1 MGIELLL
8 IFSLAVVLYT
18 YVGYPV
24 ATLLLS
30 RWFGRPIHLADITP
44 KVSVIIAAYNEE
56 RDIARK
62 IENTLALDY
71 PKDRLEIVVA
81 SDCSGDRTDEIAK
94 GYSGVVLFRLPERLG
109 KSVAQNRAAR
119 ISGGEVLVFSDATTM
134 YEP

>member
-71 PKDRLEIVVA
+71 PKNRLEIVVA
-81 SDCSGDRTDEIAK
+81 SDCSSDRTDEIAM
-94 GYSGVVLFRLPERLG
+94 GYRENGVVLHRLPERLG

-119 ISGGEVLVFSDATTM
+119 ISGGEVLVFS
-134 YEP
+134 